1 MGRRITRKQLKQDEF
16 VSVVDSVVDKAS
28 NYWRPLVAGLGA
40 VFVLV
45 LLWGVISWW
54 TGSRS
59 EDAARLLYQ
68 AVQAY
73 EGDETASVGTD
84 PAAAEARF
92 EEVVDRYGRTD
103 QADVARLYL
112 ARIAIS
118 RGEGDRAR
126 ELLRRLT
133 RRTGDDALKQ
143 VATVELL
150 HLRVAAGQGVEVAQ
164 ELEAMLAA
172 EDPQLPRDVA
182 IYELATT
189 LQENGEP
196 DRAREFFDKL
206 VNEFPESP
214 YREAADQALGELGAG
229 A

>member
-16 VSVVDSVVDKAS
+16 VSVVDSVVDRAS
-28 NYWRPLVAGLGA
+28 SYWRPLLAGIGA

-45 LLWGVISWW
+45 LLWGAISWW

-59 EDAARLLYQ
+59 EGAARLLYQ
-68 AVQAY
+68 AVQAF
-73 EGDETASVGTD
+73 EGDETTGVSAD
-84 PAAAEARF
+84 AATAEARF
-92 EEVVDRYGRTD
+92 QEVVDRYGRTD

-112 ARIAIS
+112 ARIAIA

-150 HLRVAAGQGVEVAQ
+150 HLRVVAGQGVEVAQ

-189 LQENGEP
+189 LQENGEQ

-214 YREAADQALGELGAG
+214 YREAANRKLGELGAG
-229 A
+229 T